1 MLIATA
7 CMFTL
12 PILTFYLAKM
22 YFANYPEP
30 DNYAGAAAILMT
42 NVIVAAYCVHAYRQD
57 QHETMDGDENDAD
70 RPRVGIYK
78 QRTD

>member
-1 MLIATA
+1 
-7 CMFTL
+7 
-12 PILTFYLAKM
+12 M